1 MILKE
6 DLIRL
11 AKLNGLKAFQQEKH
25 YIQTLVL
32 RSIYAATNDLT
43 FKGGTS
49 LWFFYGLNRFSED
62 LDFTLTVRERKGKG
76 LRNLPMEVKND
87 LEVYGIDSE
96 IRILND
102 DEISFSFRVGAKGPL
117 FTKEIERSFV
127 RIEISKREAV
137 KRKPDV
143 LELDANYTDIL
154 PFFVL
159 VMNNEEIIAEK
170 VRAILTRNRAR
181 DIYDLWFL
189 LKKGTRFDL
198 SLVNEKL
205 RYYDTVFEKD
215 VFIERIKGKEDYW
228 QSELKPLVIGK
239 LPRFEE
245 VYKAIRKAILQD
257 WGIK

>member
-32 RSIYAATNDLT
+32 RSICATTNELA
-43 FKGGTS
+43 FKDGTS
-49 LWFFYGLNRFSED
+49 LWFFHGLNRFSED
-62 LDFTLTVRERKGKG
+62 LDFTFMLRKGKRKRKG
-76 LRNLPMEVKND
+76 LRNLPMAVKKD

-102 DEISFSFRVGAKGPL
+102 GEISFSFRVGAKGTL

-127 RIEISKREAV
+127 RVEISKREEV
-137 KRKPDV
+137 KKKPDV
-143 LELDANYTDIL
+143 IELDANYTDIL
-154 PFFVL
+154 PFFVVVL
-159 VMNNEEIIAEK
+159 NTEEIMAEK

-189 LKKGTRFDL
+189 LRKGIRFDL
-198 SLVNEKL
+198 SLANEKL
-205 RYYDTVFEKD
+205 RYYDKVFEKD

-228 QSELKPLVIGK
+228 QSELKPLVIGT

-245 VYKAIRKAILQD
+245 VYKAVGE
-257 WGIK
+257 GIM

>member
-32 RSIYAATNDLT
+32 RSICAATNDLV
-43 FKGGTS
+43 FKSGTS
-49 LWFFYGLNRFSED
+49 LWFFHGLNRFSED
-62 LDFTLTVRERKGKG
+62 LDFTMTVRERNGKG
-76 LRNLPMEVKND
+76 LRNLPVAIKND

-102 DEISFSFRVGAKGPL
+102 DEITFSFRVGAKGPL

-127 RIEISKREAV
+127 RLEISKREDV
-137 KRKPDV
+137 KKKPDV
-143 LELDANYTDIL
+143 IELDANYTDIL

-159 VMNNEEIIAEK
+159 VMNKKEILAEK

-189 LKKGTRFDL
+189 LRKGTRFDL
-198 SLVNEKL
+198 SVVNEKL
-205 RYYDTVFEKD
+205 RYYEKVFEKD

-239 LPRFEE
+239 LPRFEA
-245 VYKAIRKAILQD
+245 VYKAIRE
-257 WGIK
+257 GI